1 MISLFVLWMPIL
13 LAAVAAFL
21 ISFVTHM
28 VFKYHN
34 SNYDKVPGED
44 QVMDALRP
52 FNIPAGDYMFPAC
65 ADQKTRETK
74 EYKAR
79 LAKGPVAI
87 MTVYPNGDFAMGKTL
102 VQWFIYCVLVSV
114 FVGYVTRMT
123 LAPGA
128 EYLQVSRVASVVAFM
143 GYGLALMQDSIWY
156 NRKWSTTLKMTF
168 DSLLY
173 ALFTGGI
180 FGWLWPTGM

>member
-1 MISLFVLWMPIL
+1 MISLFALWMPIL

-28 VFKYHN
+28 VLKYHN
-34 SNYDKVPGED
+34 SNFDKVPDED
-44 QVMDALRP
+44 GVMDALRP
-52 FNIPAGDYMFPAC
+52 FNIPAGDYMFPGC
-65 ADQKTRETK
+65 VDQKTRETD

-87 MTVYPNGDFAMGKTL
+87 MTVYPNGEFAMGKTL

-114 FVGYVTRMT
+114 FVAYVTRMT
-123 LAPGA
+123 LEPGT
-128 EYLQVSRVASVVAFM
+128 EYLTVSRVASVVAFM
-143 GYGLALMQDSIWY
+143 GYGLALMQNSIWF
-156 NRKWSTTLKMTF
+156 NRKWSTTLKSLF

-180 FGWLWPTGM
+180 FGWLWPAGM